1 MLLSTMTY
9 EQMYHEILKDTHE
22 LSAVLLKEEKIF
34 RKVAQR
40 AKLYPYGRIYQ
51 WKHPHSHNNYTFFF
65 DVKRHSDWDK
75 MIKTVIFTEYDTDD
89 GKVTVAISMN
99 ELTIGINVLSSHF
112 FKRYYERHLSINTQ
126 FAPKRKH
133 DVRVEFFLRTTN
145 YLPMGDKLASI
156 KELQKDEPDLINE
169 ALLTTEGLL
178 LCKRLKENPN
188 ILIYKTY
195 VGLNELFE
203 RQYADVTLNVIH
215 IYFLRAKDDS
225 PRFTQTIE
233 RLYLDGINDMNKL
246 WNDQDL
252 PFDKKQNLRHHRLMD
267 VLDDLSKFFI

>member
-1 MLLSTMTY
+1 MLLSTMSY

-22 LSAVLLKEEKIF
+22 LSAVLVKEEKIF
-34 RKVAQR
+34 RKLAQR

-51 WKHPHSHNNYTFFF
+51 WKHPYSHNNYTFFF

-99 ELTIGINVLSSHF
+99 ELTIGINILSSHF

-145 YLPMGDKLASI
+145 YLSMGDKLASI

-203 RQYADVTLNVIH
+203 HQYADVTLNVIH
-215 IYFLRAKDDS
+215 IYFLRAKDDC

-233 RLYLDGINDMNKL
+233 KLYIDGINDINNL

-252 PFDKKQNLRHHRLMD
+252 PFDEKQNLRFHRLMD